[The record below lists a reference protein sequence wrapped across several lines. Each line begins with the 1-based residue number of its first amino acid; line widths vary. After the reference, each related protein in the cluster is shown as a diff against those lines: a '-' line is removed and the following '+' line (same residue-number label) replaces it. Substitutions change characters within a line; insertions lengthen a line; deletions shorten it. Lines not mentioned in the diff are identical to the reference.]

1 MIELIGHA
9 RKIEEAYPIIIMFPI
24 EEAFSGGGW
33 RRQNQAATICY
44 WRFHNLG
51 KKVIAISVFGK
62 WKVGMHIKGP
72 FDFSFFL
79 FSQ

>member
-24 EEAFSGGGW
+24 EEAFFGGGW

-51 KKVIAISVFGK
+51 KKVTAISVFGK
-62 WKVGMHIKGP
+62 
-72 FDFSFFL
+72 
-79 FSQ
+79 